1 LTLDCERWTL
11 THSSAWA
18 AVPVGLGLVLAL
30 GLAAMEAASEAE
42 AVAEAEVWDDDGEAE
57 PGWVGE
63 PVLEGDPVPEGELDP
78 EGEPEADDKG
88 DAGLLGFV
96 LAAEEFVLAAGELD
110 TEVLGEAEVEEEA
123 DGEGGGDGGCSVGVG
138 EGVLAAGSTSHLV
151 SVFAPALVEVP
162 GLGEAAPSFT
172 VPARATPGQPASTP
186 RVRKTPASTLRTV
199 VRTYARRMK
208 IALLI
213 GITLLFVGFGGDWV
227 TDGYG

>member
-1 LTLDCERWTL
+1 
-11 THSSAWA
+11 
-18 AVPVGLGLVLAL
+18 VPVGLGLAL
-30 GLAAMEAASEAE
+30 GLVLGLAVALGLELAAMEAASEAE
-42 AVAEAEVWDDDGEAE
+42 TVAEAEVWDDGEAE

-63 PVLEGDPVPEGELDP
+63 PVPEGDPVLRGELDP
-78 EGEPEADDKG
+78 EGEPEADDEG
-88 DAGLLGFV
+88 DAGRLGFV
-96 LAAEEFVLAAGELD
+96 LAAGEFVLAAGELD
-110 TEVLGEAEVEEEA
+110 TEVLGEAEVEEA
-123 DGEGGGDGGCSVGVG
+123 DGEGGDDGGCSVGVG

-162 GLGEAAPSFT
+162 GLGEAAPSLT

-186 RVRKTPASTLRTV
+186 RVRKTPASTLRTAA
-199 VRTYARRMK
+199 RTYARRMK